1 MKSSLQITYFLK
13 KEKIKTQLRFS
24 AKMSFK
30 MQTNLERK
38 SSYEGQQTGYVPMIK
53 DEKFIENLRKIVK
66 DYLDIVSFF

>member
-1 MKSSLQITYFLK
+1 
-13 KEKIKTQLRFS
+13 
-24 AKMSFK
+24 MSFK